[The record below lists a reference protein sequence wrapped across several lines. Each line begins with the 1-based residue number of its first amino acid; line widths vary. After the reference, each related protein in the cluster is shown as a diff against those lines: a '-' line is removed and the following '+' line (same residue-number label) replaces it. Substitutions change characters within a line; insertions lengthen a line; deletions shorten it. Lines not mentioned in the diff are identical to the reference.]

1 MAAALIGCAAAPHAD
16 RIMPG
21 RNYVIKG
28 SSGLV
33 MDSQESYS
41 PGAGIFLA
49 KPVAG
54 KESQVWQFV
63 KVADG
68 VYCIVSPLSSFAID
82 NSNAPRAGTGAI
94 QWTLDRENAN
104 QHWRV
109 TENPDGTYS
118 FQGTGNR
125 LCLSS
130 TDAPQFGEPLIQ
142 VTASSSP
149 FQRWTVEMSSLTVK
163 PEPARTKSSNDW
175 ENQAVIGINKEPASA
190 TFIPFADMAEMK
202 ADPTY
207 ASPWLRTES
216 SRYMLLNGD
225 WKFHWAKS
233 PQERPR
239 DFHKPTYDVEGWDDI
254 AVPSNWEM
262 LGYGTPIY
270 TNITYPF
277 RNNPPFIQG
286 QRGYTVEKE
295 PNAVGSY
302 RRDFTLPEGWGDK
315 EVYITFEGCYS
326 AMYLWINGKKV

>member
-118 FQGTGNR
+118 FQGNKVK
-125 LCLSS
+125 LQLA
-130 TDAPQFGEPLIQ
+130 DYQL
-142 VTASSSP
+142 TAI
-149 FQRWTVEMSSLTVK
+149 F
-163 PEPARTKSSNDW
+163 
-175 ENQAVIGINKEPASA
+175 
-190 TFIPFADMAEMK
+190 F
-202 ADPTY
+202 Y
-207 ASPWLRTES
+207 
-216 SRYMLLNGD
+216 
-225 WKFHWAKS
+225 
-233 PQERPR
+233 
-239 DFHKPTYDVEGWDDI
+239 
-254 AVPSNWEM
+254 
-262 LGYGTPIY
+262 
-270 TNITYPF
+270 
-277 RNNPPFIQG
+277 
-286 QRGYTVEKE
+286 
-295 PNAVGSY
+295 
-302 RRDFTLPEGWGDK
+302 
-315 EVYITFEGCYS
+315 
-326 AMYLWINGKKV
+326 